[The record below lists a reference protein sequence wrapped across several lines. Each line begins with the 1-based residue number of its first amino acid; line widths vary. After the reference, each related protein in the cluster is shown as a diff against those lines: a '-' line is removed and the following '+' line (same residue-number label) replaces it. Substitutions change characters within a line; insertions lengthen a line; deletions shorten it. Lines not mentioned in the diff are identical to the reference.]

1 MQRIDFCFFSVKH
14 WCQIHVAWG
23 RLERLKT
30 NISSANRHGRVYK
43 EVETKWAKY
52 RTFITIILKRLTL
65 IILKGM
71 FLNRQKYIWQIFGWQ
86 RPINQQILNCCFF
99 SKFFYPQKFVW
110 EIIAITSFAGI
121 WWREKVLEG
130 VAFFSHFLKL
140 IFYEIFSQRQWN
152 LIYSYFS
159 FELKDQ
165 EHSTSQNV
173 KFTLRNFSLE
183 EIPKLP
189 KITLLENQTNA
200 VM

>member
-1 MQRIDFCFFSVKH
+1 MSLGGVWRGWK
-14 WCQIHVAWG
+14 QIFQVQTAMG
-23 RLERLKT
+23 GCIKRLKP
-30 NISSANRHGRVYK
+30 NELSIELLLLLFWK
-43 EVETKWAKY
+43 D
-52 RTFITIILKRLTL
+52 
-65 IILKGM
+65 
-71 FLNRQKYIWQIFGWQ
+71 YIWQIFGWQ
-86 RPINQQILNCCFF
+86 RPINQQILNCCLF

-183 EIPKLP
+183 EITKLS
-189 KITLLENQTNA
+189 KITLLETKQIQWCNSTLLLVNEVYFCKSYSDYLEQ
-200 VM
+200 VK